1 MAAQLEESVRS
12 HTFFDSPEGPDSSP
26 VRVNRRRQSAAVD
39 GDDDEAETIHTSG
52 YRDAQQAGSPF
63 GVTSPIRHNRK
74 RSADQDGNPAGQ
86 NDQQDAQVQHG
97 RHGPWRQSFGALGTG
112 NISFVTYAI
121 HAGRVS
127 IRHIRRPRSF
137 IY

>member
-12 HTFFDSPEGPDSSP
+12 HTFFDSPEGSDSSP
-26 VRVNRRRQSAAVD
+26 VRVNRRRRSAAVD

-74 RSADQDGNPAGQ
+74 RSADQLLISDLSTGTQPNACCDGLSGMTLA
-86 NDQQDAQVQHG
+86 
-97 RHGPWRQSFGALGTG
+97 
-112 NISFVTYAI
+112 
-121 HAGRVS
+121 RVS
-127 IRHIRRPRSF
+127 L
-137 IY
+137 

>member
-1 MAAQLEESVRS
+1 MVAQLDESVRS
-12 HTFFDSPEGPDSSP
+12 HTFFDSPEGSDSSP
-26 VRVNRRRQSAAVD
+26 VRVNRRRRSAAVD

-86 NDQQDAQVQHG
+86 NDQQDGQVQHG
-97 RHGPWRQSFGALGTG
+97 QHGPWRQSFGALGSG
-112 NISFVTYAI
+112 NIHEHEFEKSPSGLPPILQSTKAN
-121 HAGRVS
+121 S
-127 IRHIRRPRSF
+127 Q
-137 IY
+137 